1 MRLYADK
8 TSGWG
13 KDSFDVSAA
22 TKDEMDNRDRKSDFN
37 FSHKKGD
44 YNVVGLNV
52 TKVSSEMIPAI
63 ENWVKSME
71 NKLNQIDETREKQN
85 IAFKDENV
93 QRAVFDFV
101 VNVKEYCINL
111 TSDLLAFADKL
122 KSVEKTYKT
131 NLSKLSQGIDELA
144 KKNSVGDRYTQ
155 KM

>member
-8 TSGWG
+8 NSDWG
-13 KDSFDVSAA
+13 KDSFNVSNA

-71 NKLNQIDETREKQN
+71 NKLNQIDEDNITISTDLINNIITGAEKVS
-85 IAFKDENV
+85 AW
-93 QRAVFDFV
+93 RA
-101 VNVKEYCINL
+101 CGGL
-111 TSDLLAFADKL
+111 R
-122 KSVEKTYKT
+122 
-131 NLSKLSQGIDELA
+131 QGHTFRGPEP
-144 KKNSVGDRYTQ
+144 GGHH
-155 KM
+155 